1 VVIEVK
7 AIVEN
12 LDAIPESVGT
22 RNQIEKRWERGY
34 RWIFEKQGGKAK
46 GKKADKPKLV
56 LDREDLLYL

>member
-1 VVIEVK
+1 MVIEVK
-7 AIVEN
+7 AIVES
-12 LDAIPESVGT
+12 LDVIPESVGT

-46 GKKADKPKLV
+46 AKKAHKPKLV

>member
-1 VVIEVK
+1 MVIEVK

>member
-1 VVIEVK
+1 MVIEVK
-7 AIVEN
+7 AIVES
-12 LDAIPESVGT
+12 LDVIPESVGT

>member
-1 VVIEVK
+1 MVIEAK